1 MVRRVINFSPGPAVL
16 PLPALEQAQRDLLDF
31 RNSGMSILE
40 HSHRGSLY
48 GEMHVQAISL
58 LSELLGVPDT
68 HQVLFLQGGAHQQF
82 ALIPLNSRTDEHA
95 GAYVITG
102 MWAQRAFEEAQR
114 IGPAT
119 VAADTQR
126 DGTFTRVPRP
136 SELVLSARAP
146 YLHITSNNT
155 LYGTQYQA
163 YPPAG
168 SVPLI
173 ADMSSDLMSRPL
185 DVSQFGLIYAC
196 AQKNLGCAGVTVVIV
211 RKSLLEHARS
221 DLPKIFRYATH
232 AKENS
237 LYNTAPTFAVYM
249 LFNVLNWLKASGGLT
264 WVAQQNAEKAGVL
277 YDALDTSADFYRN
290 AVERDSRSQMNV
302 VFRLPSAELE
312 RAFVGEAEEAG
323 LFGLK
328 GHRAVGGIRAS
339 IYNAMT
345 LEGVEALVTFMR
357 EFRKKH

>member
-1 MVRRVINFSPGPAVL
+1 MTRRVLNFNPGPAVL
-16 PLPALEQAQRDLLDF
+16 PLQALEQAQRDLLDF
-31 RNSGMSILE
+31 RNSGMSVLE
-40 HSHRGSLY
+40 HSHRGALY
-48 GEMHVQAISL
+48 EEMHGQAIAL
-58 LSELLGVPDT
+58 ICELLAVPDT
-68 HQVLFLQGGAHQQF
+68 HQVLLLQGGAHQQF
-82 ALIPLNSRTDEHA
+82 ALIPLNFRTDDHA

-126 DGTFTRVPRP
+126 DGQFTRIPNP
-136 SELVLSARAP
+136 AELVLSARAP

-155 LYGTQYQA
+155 VYGTQYHD
-163 YPPAG
+163 YPSAV

-185 DVSQFGLIYAC
+185 DVGRFGLLYAC

-211 RKSLLEHARS
+211 RKAMLEHARS

-237 LYNTAPTFAVYM
+237 LYNTAPTFAVYIM
-249 LFNVLNWLKASGGLT
+249 FNVLNWLKAQGGL
-264 WVAQQNAEKAGVL
+264 AQIAAQNTAKAALL
-277 YDALDTSADFYRN
+277 YDELDGSNGFYRN
-290 AVERDSRSQMNV
+290 AIERESRSQMNV
-302 VFRLPSAELE
+302 VFRLPSPELE
-312 RAFVGEAEEAG
+312 RAFVAEAEQAN
-323 LFGLK
+323 LYGLK

-339 IYNAMT
+339 IYNAMP

-357 EFRKKH
+357 AFRKNH